1 MENNPGPG
9 DGEGTGREEQQ
20 EEEEEEEKKP
30 RRARERRDRVQRSG
44 DTGAPQADARMR
56 PLLGVLALVTLL
68 SPGLACPTPC
78 SCSTKKNGRL
88 LAECA
93 YRELRDVPRGLSP
106 NVTILTLSANRLGR
120 LGRASLAEV
129 PELQSLWLGY
139 NHISSVEPG
148 AFAALPHLK
157 NLDLSHNR
165 LADFPWQDLRNL
177 SALQILKLSNN
188 RLVTVPQGALA
199 GLRELRSLWLN
210 DNELATL
217 ARGTFEGLPALAQLQ
232 LFHNPFNCSCK
243 LFWLKEWAH
252 DTSVVLSRAGSTL
265 CAAPARLRGRPV
277 TDIPGA
283 LCVPPSAQ
291 LTYLSGPAAA
301 GPRDGLTLTLH
312 CSVAGSPPPEIRWQI
327 RTAKRRVDIH
337 GPTVARDGGA
347 KAGRQ
352 RFLAFKNGT
361 MAIPDFGK
369 EDEGTYTCVAVND
382 VGTRDVSV
390 NVALAGSANP
400 AEELPRDDPQAG
412 HPGGHSCAKGDELDP
427 SGMGEKLVIV
437 YRVAGQARSGA
448 GAREFR
454 LGILLLA
461 LGLLLW

>member
-1 MENNPGPG
+1 
-9 DGEGTGREEQQ
+9 
-20 EEEEEEEKKP
+20 
-30 RRARERRDRVQRSG
+30 
-44 DTGAPQADARMR
+44 MR
-56 PLLGVLALVTLL
+56 PLLGVVALVTLVSL
-68 SPGLACPTPC
+68 VSLVSPGLACPAPC

-93 YRELRDVPRGLSP
+93 YRELRDVPRGLSA
-106 NVTILTLSANRLGR
+106 NITILTLSANRLGR
-120 LGRASLAEV
+120 LGRASLAEA

-139 NHISSVEPG
+139 NRISSVEPG

-188 RLVTVPQGALA
+188 RLAAVPRGALA

-232 LFHNPFNCSCK
+232 LFHNPFDCSCK

-252 DTSVVLSRAGSTL
+252 GSSAVLSGAGSTL
-265 CAAPARLRGRPV
+265 CAAPAGLRGRPV

-291 LTYLSGPAAA
+291 LTYLSGP
-301 GPRDGLTLTLH
+301 RDGPTLTLH
-312 CSVAGSPPPEIRWQI
+312 CSVAGSPPPEIRWRI
-327 RTAKRRVDIH
+327 RTAARRVDIR
-337 GPTVARDGGA
+337 GPTAARDRGGA
-347 KAGRQ
+347 EGGRQ
-352 RFLAFKNGT
+352 RFVAFKNGT

-369 EDEGTYTCVAVND
+369 EDEGTYTCLAVND

-412 HPGGHSCAKGDELDP
+412 HAGGHGCAEGGQPHP
-427 SGMGEKLVIV
+427 SAAAEKLVIV
-437 YRVAGQARSGA
+437 YHVPGRARSGA

-454 LGILLLA
+454 LGILPLA

>member
-1 MENNPGPG
+1 MEKRLHVPAGLIPGLCPRQ
-9 DGEGTGREEQQ
+9 DG
-20 EEEEEEEKKP
+20 
-30 RRARERRDRVQRSG
+30 
-44 DTGAPQADARMR
+44 RMR
-56 PLLGVLALVTLL
+56 SPLGVLALLALL
-68 SPGLACPTPC
+68 SPSLACPSPC

-120 LGRASLAEV
+120 LGRSSLAEV
-129 PELQSLWLGY
+129 AELQSLWLGY
-139 NHISSVEPG
+139 NHISAVEPG
-148 AFAALPHLK
+148 TFAALPQLR

-165 LADFPWQDLRNL
+165 LAEFPWQDLRNL

-188 RLVTVPQGALA
+188 RLSSVPRGAFGGLA
-199 GLRELRSLWLN
+199 ELRSLWLN
-210 DNELATL
+210 DNELTTL
-217 ARGTFEGLPALAQLQ
+217 ARGTFEALPALAQLQ

-243 LFWLKEWAH
+243 LFWLKEWA
-252 DTSVVLSRAGSTL
+252 DSTSVVLSRAGSTL
-265 CAAPARLRGRPV
+265 CAAPARLRGRAV
-277 TDIPGA
+277 TDIPGS
-283 LCVPPSAQ
+283 LCVAPSAQ
-291 LTYLSGPAAA
+291 LTYLSSLAHA

-312 CSVAGSPPPEIRWQI
+312 CSVAGSPPPQIRWHI
-327 RTAKRRVDIH
+327 HTSARRVEIH
-337 GPTVARDGGA
+337 GPTVARDGSA
-347 KAGRQ
+347 KPGRQ

-361 MAIPDFGK
+361 MAIPNFGK
-369 EDEGTYTCVAVND
+369 EDEGTYTCLAVND

-390 NVALAGSANP
+390 NVALAGSENP

-437 YRVAGQARSGA
+437 YHVPREARSGA

-454 LGILLLA
+454 LGILPLA
-461 LGLLLW
+461 LGLLLCW

>member
-1 MENNPGPG
+1 ME
-9 DGEGTGREEQQ
+9 
-20 EEEEEEEKKP
+20 
-30 RRARERRDRVQRSG
+30 
-44 DTGAPQADARMR
+44 

-68 SPGLACPTPC
+68 SPSLACPSPC

-120 LGRASLAEV
+120 LGRSSLAEV

-139 NHISSVEPG
+139 NHISFVEPG
-148 AFAALPHLK
+148 TFAALPHLK

-165 LADFPWQDLRNL
+165 LAEFPWQDLRNL

-188 RLVTVPQGALA
+188 RLGALPGGALA

-210 DNELATL
+210 DNELTTL
-217 ARGTFEGLPALAQLQ
+217 ARGTFEALPALAQLQ

-252 DTSVVLSRAGSTL
+252 STSVVLSRAGSTL
-265 CAAPARLRGRPV
+265 CAAPARLRGRAV
-277 TDIPGA
+277 TELPGS
-283 LCVPPSAQ
+283 LCVAPSAQ
-291 LTYLSGPAAA
+291 LTYLSSPAKA
-301 GPRDGLTLTLH
+301 GPRDGLTLSLH

-327 RTAKRRVDIH
+327 RTAAGRVDIH
-337 GPTVARDGGA
+337 GPTVARDGGT
-347 KAGRQ
+347 KASGQQ

-390 NVALAGSANP
+390 SVALSGSELP
-400 AEELPRDDPQAG
+400 AEELPRDDPQAI
-412 HPGGHSCAKGDELDP
+412 PGGHSCAKGDQPDP
-427 SGMGEKLVIV
+427 SAMGEKLLIV
-437 YRVAGQARSGA
+437 YHVPREVRSAAGN
-448 GAREFR
+448 REFR
-454 LGILLLA
+454 LGILPVV
-461 LGLLLW
+461 LGMLLW

>member
-1 MENNPGPG
+1 
-9 DGEGTGREEQQ
+9 
-20 EEEEEEEKKP
+20 
-30 RRARERRDRVQRSG
+30 
-44 DTGAPQADARMR
+44 MR
-56 PLLGVLALVTLL
+56 PLLGCLALATLL
-68 SPGLACPTPC
+68 SPSLACPSPC
-78 SCSTKKNGRL
+78 SCSTRKNGRL

-93 YRELRDVPRGLSP
+93 YRELREVPRGLSP

-139 NHISSVEPG
+139 NRIAAVEPG
-148 AFAALPHLK
+148 TFSALPQLK

-165 LADFPWQDLRNL
+165 LAEFPWQDLRNL

-188 RLVTVPQGALA
+188 RLAALPRGALA

-210 DNELATL
+210 DNELTTL
-217 ARGTFEGLPALAQLQ
+217 ARGTFEALPALAQLQ

-243 LFWLKEWAH
+243 LSWLKEWA
-252 DTSVVLSRAGSTL
+252 DGTSAVISRAGSTL
-265 CAAPARLRGRPV
+265 CAAPARLRGRAV
-277 TDIPGA
+277 TDIPGR
-283 LCVPPSAQ
+283 LCVAPSAQ

-301 GPRDGLTLTLH
+301 GPGDGLTLTLH
-312 CSVAGSPPPEIRWQI
+312 CSHWRI
-327 RTAKRRVDIH
+327 RTAGRRVDIH

-369 EDEGTYTCVAVND
+369 EDEGTYTCLAVND
-382 VGTRDVSV
+382 VGVRDVSV
-390 NVALAGSANP
+390 NVALAGSGNP
-400 AEELPRDDPQAG
+400 AEELPRDDPHAG

-427 SGMGEKLVIV
+427 SGMGEKLVIAYHV
-437 YRVAGQARSGA
+437 PREARSGA
-448 GAREFR
+448 GAAEARVPA
-454 LGILLLA
+454 GILLALA
-461 LGLLLW
+461 LPLCW

>member
-1 MENNPGPG
+1 
-9 DGEGTGREEQQ
+9 
-20 EEEEEEEKKP
+20 
-30 RRARERRDRVQRSG
+30 
-44 DTGAPQADARMR
+44 MR

-68 SPGLACPTPC
+68 SPGLACPVPC

-188 RLVTVPQGALA
+188 RLATVPQGALA

-243 LFWLKEWAH
+243 LFWLK
-252 DTSVVLSRAGSTL
+252 D
-265 CAAPARLRGRPV
+265 
-277 TDIPGA
+277 
-283 LCVPPSAQ
+283 
-291 LTYLSGPAAA
+291 
-301 GPRDGLTLTLH
+301 LH

-448 GAREFR
+448 GAREFC
-454 LGILLLA
+454 LGILPLA